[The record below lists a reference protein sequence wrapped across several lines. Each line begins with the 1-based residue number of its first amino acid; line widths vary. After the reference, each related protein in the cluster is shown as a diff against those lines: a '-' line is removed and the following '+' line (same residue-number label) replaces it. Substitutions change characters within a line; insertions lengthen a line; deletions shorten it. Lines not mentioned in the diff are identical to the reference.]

1 MNFFGQALA
10 VAALHQCQDKN
21 HAELLVQLTR
31 DLIKAKESVSKDT
44 ASPIIKSEWEEI
56 DEKDIIGF
64 RVNQVVNSNGIK
76 TPTQSQLVRRGS
88 FVCEITLVQI
98 QTPKE
103 ELLGLAKE
111 ILTIA
116 LSQSETI
123 EEK

>member
-1 MNFFGQALA
+1 
-10 VAALHQCQDKN
+10 
-21 HAELLVQLTR
+21 
-31 DLIKAKESVSKDT
+31 VSKDT

-98 QTPKE
+98 QMPKE

-116 LSQSETI
+116 LSQSENI